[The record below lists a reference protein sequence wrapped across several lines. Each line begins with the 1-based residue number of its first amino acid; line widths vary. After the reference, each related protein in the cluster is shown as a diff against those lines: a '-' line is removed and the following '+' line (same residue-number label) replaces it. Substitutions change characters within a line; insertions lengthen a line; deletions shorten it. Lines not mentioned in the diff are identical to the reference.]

1 LAQQKYE
8 RANIFSDTVNALVSK
23 SKTFKNKNKEYG
35 EALKEI
41 ASSHQRNK
49 AEIRSSMLRKD
60 ARRVSGK
67 KDN

>member
-1 LAQQKYE
+1 MKEQ
-8 RANIFSDTVNALVSK
+8 IFLVTRNALVSK

-41 ASSHQRNK
+41 ASSHQKNK
-49 AEIRSSMLRKD
+49 AEIRSAMFKKD